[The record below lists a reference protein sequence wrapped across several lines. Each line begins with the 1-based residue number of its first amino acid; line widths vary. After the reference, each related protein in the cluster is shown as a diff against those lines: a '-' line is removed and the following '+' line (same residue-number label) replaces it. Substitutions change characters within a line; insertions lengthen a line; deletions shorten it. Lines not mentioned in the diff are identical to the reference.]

1 MSQRERIRETILAQ
15 RVIAVIREDDPEHV
29 PPLIDALVRTGITTV
44 EITLTTP
51 DALRLIAGYS
61 GRSGVLAGA
70 GSVLDP
76 KRAQQAFD
84 AGAQFYASPCFDP
97 LIVDIAH
104 RAERA
109 ALPGALT
116 PNEILAA
123 WRGGADIVK
132 VFPMPAD
139 APPYLRAL
147 LAPMPDILLAP
158 SGGITA
164 DNAAQ
169 CLHAGAAALNVGS
182 WLTPQGKTIE
192 ERVGKT
198 ERRGRLLLD
207 AIEGWRGK
215 TKVAATS
222 GE

>member
-15 RVIAVIREDDPEHV
+15 RLIAVIREDDPEHV
-29 PPLIDALVRTGITTV
+29 PPLVDALVRAGITTV

-51 DALRLIAGYS
+51 DALRLISDHS
-61 GRSGVLAGA
+61 GRAGLLTGA
-70 GSVLDP
+70 GSVLDI
-76 KRAQQAFD
+76 RQAEQAFN

-97 LIVDIAH
+97 LIVDVAH
-104 RAERA
+104 RADRP

-123 WRGGADIVK
+123 RQGGADIVK

-139 APPYLRAL
+139 GPAYLRAL
-147 LAPMPDILLAP
+147 LAPMPHIPLAP

-192 ERVGKT
+192 ERVGET

-207 AIEGWRGK
+207 AIEGWRGE